1 MVALS
6 WSIVDRTPSI
16 PRSVRLRGAK
26 AAPYLQ
32 PSVPLPANGDYA
44 ELRRIVRAEGL
55 LEEQD
60 LYYWSKFA
68 ICLLLN
74 AIAITI
80 AIVASHPVIIL
91 ADAVFFAFTSTQIAL
106 LSHDV
111 IHRQA
116 FRGKRENAI
125 LQLVIG
131 NLILGLSHTWWDK
144 KHSQHHANPNH
155 IDKDPDIQM
164 PFVVFSSEQIADRP
178 RWMYPLIKFQA
189 VVLILVFPLQVISMY
204 AMSVQHLLT
213 EPAARKPLQW
223 TLMAIHFIL
232 AAWFLTFIGGWLLT
246 TAFAVIYLGLFGLY
260 NSSVFASNHK
270 GMPLTA
276 DGKRL
281 DFFREQVMTSR
292 DVEGH
297 PITDFWYGG
306 LNYQIEHHLFPTMPR
321 NNLPRAREIV
331 LSFCG
336 EKGVDH
342 YSTSLW
348 EAYRETVVHLHR
360 ESASLRA

>member
-1 MVALS
+1 MAVRPP
-6 WSIVDRTPSI
+6 DPI
-16 PRSVRLRGAK
+16 PAFPGSPNPGAK
-26 AAPYLQ
+26 AAPTLQ

-44 ELRRIVRAEGL
+44 ELRRIVRAQGL

-60 LYYWSKFA
+60 FYYFSKLA

-74 AIAITI
+74 VAAIAI
-80 AIVASHPVIIL
+80 AVVASQPALIL
-91 ADAVFFAFTSTQIAL
+91 ADAVFFAFASTQIAL

-116 FRGKRENAI
+116 FRGKRENAV
-125 LQLVIG
+125 LRLFIG
-131 NLILGLSHTWWDK
+131 NFILGISHTWWDN

-155 IDKDPDIQM
+155 VEKDPDIQL
-164 PFVVFSSEQIADRP
+164 PFLVFSEEQIASRP
-178 RWMYPLIKFQA
+178 TWLRPVIKFQA
-189 VVLILVFPLQVISMY
+189 FILLLVFPLQVVAMY
-204 AMSVQHLLT
+204 WTSFQHLVR
-213 EPAARKPLQW
+213 EDAPRKALQW
-223 TLMAIHFIL
+223 TIL
-232 AAWFLTFIGGWLLT
+232 AVHFALIGWMLTFVGSWL
-246 TAFAVIYLGLFGLY
+246 TAVGFTAIYLGVFGFY

-281 DFFREQVMTSR
+281 DFMREQILTSR
-292 DVEGH
+292 DVDGH

-321 NNLPRAREIV
+321 NNLPRAQEIV
-331 LSFCG
+331 TAFCRERG
-336 EKGVDH
+336 IEH
-342 YSTSLW
+342 YSTSLMV
-348 EAYRETVVHLHR
+348 AYKETLVHLHQ